1 MIIDVRTFIWSN
13 LDQLGR
19 EVAGRLRQR
28 GAERFEQYEGVMGQH
43 DRAMTCVDGSL
54 VFGFRSERLGARV
67 PNELVASFVAGDPRR
82 RFGVG
87 GVDPMSPD
95 AIAQVN
101 QCSDLGLVGVTVS
114 PACQGFHPAHS
125 TAMRVYERCAELG
138 LPVFVTMI
146 EPLTPNAMLEFGRA
160 ALWDEVAQ
168 AFPALPIVFGGFGF
182 PWIDETLMMLAK
194 HTRLF
199 ADISG
204 VATRPW
210 QLYNALLTASGLGVM
225 EKLLFGSGFP
235 FDTPESAI
243 ENMYSINA
251 HSHGTQL
258 PSAPR
263 SQIRGI
269 VERDAFACLGIEIE
283 VMPQRESAAD
293 EAIAD
298 LMGDAAHPDIAHP
311 DSGRTLR

>member
-1 MIIDVRTFIWSN
+1 MIIDVRTFVWSN

-19 EVAGRLRQR
+19 EVAGCLRKR
-28 GAERFEQYEGVMGQH
+28 AAERFEQYEGVTGQH
-43 DRAMTCVDGSL
+43 DRAMTCVDASL

-67 PNELVASFVAGDPRR
+67 PNELIASFVAADSRR
-82 RFGVG
+82 RMGVG
-87 GVDPMSPD
+87 GIDPMSHD
-95 AIAQVN
+95 ALAQVN
-101 QCSDLGLVGVTVS
+101 QCADLGLVGVTVS

-125 TAMRVYERCAELG
+125 TAMRVYERCAELN

-146 EPLTPNAMLEFGRA
+146 EPLTASATLEFGRA
-160 ALWDEVAQ
+160 VHWDEVAQ
-168 AFPALPIVFGGFGF
+168 SFPELPIVFGGFGF
-182 PWIDETLMMLAK
+182 PWIDETLMMLGK

-210 QLYNALLTASGLGVM
+210 QLYNALLNAAGMGVM
-225 EKLLFGSGFP
+225 DKLLFGSGFP

-251 HSHGTQL
+251 HSQGTQL
-258 PSAPR
+258 PSVPR

-269 VERDAFACLGIEIE
+269 IERDALACLGIDVE
-283 VMPQRESAAD
+283 VVADRVAA
-293 EAIAD
+293 EVELLPAPMGGKSPAD
-298 LMGDAAHPDIAHP
+298 RLAQ
-311 DSGRTLR
+311 S

>member
-1 MIIDVRTFIWSN
+1 MIIDVRSYIWSS

-19 EVAGRLRQR
+19 EVAGRMRQR
-28 GAERFEQYEGVMGQH
+28 AAERFEQYEGVMAQF
-43 DRAMTCVDGSL
+43 DRAMTCVDAAI

-67 PNELVASFVAGDPRR
+67 PNELVASFVGADPRR

-87 GVDPMSPD
+87 GIDPMCQD
-95 AIAQVN
+95 ALSQVN

-114 PACQGFHPAHS
+114 PACQGFHPSHS
-125 TAMRVYERCAELG
+125 TAMRVYERCADLG
-138 LPVFVTMI
+138 LPVFVTML
-146 EPLTPNAMLEFGRA
+146 EPLTSSAMLEFGRPV
-160 ALWDEVAQ
+160 LWDEVAQ
-168 AFPALPIVFGGFGF
+168 AFPTLPIVFGGFGY

-210 QLYNALLTASGLGVM
+210 QLYNALLSASGLGVM
-225 EKLLFGSGFP
+225 DKLLFGSGFP

-269 VERDAFACLGIEIE
+269 VERDTLACLGIEVE
-283 VMPQRESAAD
+283 VVGDRTAKPQ
-293 EAIAD
+293 EAVSDLVAEIARP
-298 LMGDAAHPDIAHP
+298 AN
-311 DSGRTLR
+311 GRTK